1 MDKPQNP
8 RRSDQHADELA
19 SGEVEEPSMQ
29 PMASAPDPFSDFSD
43 FEISLLEGADLAG
56 VGTPDDEDTEWFLS
70 SLSASREAE
79 PLGDIVA
86 EEDTAQWHVPV
97 DEDEVELPFERY
109 MRSFGSGT
117 DSDDLEVASEAAD
130 SGVAWDSSAY
140 PVWERTPGAWSSDED
155 ESIPSTIF
163 NFEEP
168 EPVMAEAFAV
178 EEPEPVMAEAFAVE
192 EPAGIGA
199 EVNASEQ
206 SDAERRFLGTGGPAD
221 MPDADPS
228 QRRTRLE
235 RAFQVL
241 RRTALLASDSTS
253 VRDQLFQIV
262 DKSELGRAE
271 AAVRHLGVDPETPP
285 AGDGVDEATAE
296 PASHIARAPHTITI
310 GQARETSAEP
320 ILTSTSLAVDYRST
334 PPEVDEAASPSTFFT
349 EMAAKNEVFSNTMEI
364 DARKLESYTGQWQV
378 AQEQAHRPEAKP
390 EVAAPQ
396 AAAIVTA
403 EPKRRWLRKKR
414 D

>member
-19 SGEVEEPSMQ
+19 SSEVEEPSMQ
-29 PMASAPDPFSDFSD
+29 PMASDPDPFSDFSD

-70 SLSASREAE
+70 SLSSSREAE

-130 SGVAWDSSAY
+130 SGFAWDSSAC

-155 ESIPSTIF
+155 ESMPSTIF
-163 NFEEP
+163 N
-168 EPVMAEAFAV
+168 V

-253 VRDQLFQIV
+253 VRDQLFPIV

-285 AGDGVDEATAE
+285 GGDEVDEAMAE

-320 ILTSTSLAVDYRST
+320 ILTSTSLAVDYRSA
-334 PPEVDEAASPSTFFT
+334 PPEEDDAASPSTFFT

-364 DARKLESYTGQWQV
+364 DARKLESYTGQWQI

-396 AAAIVTA
+396 AAAVVTA

-414 D
+414 G